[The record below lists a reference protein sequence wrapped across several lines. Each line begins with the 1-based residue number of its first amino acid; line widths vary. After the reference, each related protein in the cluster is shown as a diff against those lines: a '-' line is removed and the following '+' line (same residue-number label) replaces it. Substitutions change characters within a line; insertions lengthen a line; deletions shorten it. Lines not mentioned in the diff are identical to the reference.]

1 MLKLLFI
8 ISITTIAGKDLPG
21 LDYLASGFNA
31 LKMISNNEE
40 ISSSDHSKFRLF
52 DLRERDGVKYI
63 LEIINQTQTFNTPS
77 VVQVTTINMRNRIG
91 VESVS
96 YTYEEFFQK

>member
-8 ISITTIAGKDLPG
+8 ISIPAIAAKDLPG
-21 LDYLASGFNA
+21 LDYLASGFDA

-40 ISSSDHSKFRLF
+40 ISSSDRSKFRLF
-52 DLRERDGVKYI
+52 DLRERDGEEYI
-63 LEIINQTQTFNTPS
+63 LETINKTQTFNTPS
-77 VVQVTTINMRNRIG
+77 VVQVTTVNMRTRSS

-96 YTYEEFFQK
+96 YTYEEFFRR